1 MQWEKGAK
9 TGSDF
14 FVFMSVFGFWVFYE
28 IEMDRI
34 CFSCVSFWPQFIL
47 CKLESYFL
55 VFYEFILSCFTACIE
70 SDNLGLLSF
79 FLMNWGALGSSLMV
93 QGDGEVCTD
102 GLQHEPSALLS
113 SHTWTRGNSQP
124 ISNNWVIINPA
135 TLSFPQQLKLG

>member
-1 MQWEKGAK
+1 MQWEKGTK

-55 VFYEFILSCFTACIE
+55 VFY
-70 SDNLGLLSF
+70 
-79 FLMNWGALGSSLMV
+79 
-93 QGDGEVCTD
+93 
-102 GLQHEPSALLS
+102 
-113 SHTWTRGNSQP
+113 
-124 ISNNWVIINPA
+124 
-135 TLSFPQQLKLG
+135 

>member
-14 FVFMSVFGFWVFYE
+14 FVFMSVFGVFVFYE

-34 CFSCVSFWPQFIL
+34 YFSCVSFWPQFIL

-55 VFYEFILSCFTACIE
+55 VFYESILSRFTACIE

-79 FLMNWGALGSSLMV
+79 FLMNRGALGSSLMMMERFV
-93 QGDGEVCTD
+93 QTD
-102 GLQHEPSALLS
+102 YNTNPPRCCPLTHEHVGTLNLFLITGSLSTQRRSHFPSS
-113 SHTWTRGNSQP
+113 
-124 ISNNWVIINPA
+124 
-135 TLSFPQQLKLG
+135 